1 MPYPIGLDLRGRA
14 VLVVGGGKVATRKVA
29 RLLDE
34 GAVIRLVS
42 PNLSKAIQQWATEG
56 RLTLYKRPYRS
67 EDMVGMQLVFAT
79 TNNHSVNAQVAVD
92 AHQRG
97 LWVNV
102 ADGMTPGDF
111 TLPAIATFG
120 PLQLAIDT
128 GGGGPALSRRLRQHL
143 TETFDPGWGRGAAIF
158 STLRPLVRPL
168 YNEETRRRFWRTL
181 ARDLPDAAVGP
192 YEELVTWIEQAS
204 QESGLILDQT
214 AIHVALQRALAQS

>member
-79 TNNHSVNAQVAVD
+79 TNNHSVKK
-92 AHQRG
+92 
-97 LWVNV
+97 
-102 ADGMTPGDF
+102 
-111 TLPAIATFG
+111 
-120 PLQLAIDT
+120 
-128 GGGGPALSRRLRQHL
+128 
-143 TETFDPGWGRGAAIF
+143 
-158 STLRPLVRPL
+158 
-168 YNEETRRRFWRTL
+168 
-181 ARDLPDAAVGP
+181 
-192 YEELVTWIEQAS
+192 
-204 QESGLILDQT
+204 
-214 AIHVALQRALAQS
+214 